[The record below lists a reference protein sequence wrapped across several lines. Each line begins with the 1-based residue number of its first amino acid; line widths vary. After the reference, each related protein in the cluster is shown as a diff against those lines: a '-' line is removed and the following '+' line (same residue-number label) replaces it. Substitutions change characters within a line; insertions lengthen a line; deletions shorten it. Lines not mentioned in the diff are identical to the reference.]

1 MIVSSM
7 SWCDLQAE
15 FSSLLPEGLDLSLA
29 VSLLIVFRTFV
40 DVVLTILQHSID
52 QSGEPMG
59 HGGDGFRGA
68 EFGAQA
74 SVLSPEVRL
83 TFE

>member
-1 MIVSSM
+1 M
-7 SWCDLQAE
+7 SWRDLQAE
-15 FSSLLPEGLDLSLA
+15 FSGLLPEELDLLLA

-40 DVVLTILQHSID
+40 DVVLTVLEHAID

-59 HGGDGFRGA
+59 HSGDGFRGA
-68 EFGAQA
+68 KPAAQA

-83 TFE
+83 TFQ

>member
-1 MIVSSM
+1 M

-15 FSSLLPEGLDLSLA
+15 FSGLLPEELDLLLA

-40 DVVLTILQHSID
+40 DVVLTILKHSID
-52 QSGEPMG
+52 QSSEPMS
-59 HGGDGFRGA
+59 HRSDGFRGA
-68 EFGAQA
+68 QPAAQA